1 MPAAMA
7 GGSGGMGSGPRSLDC
22 RSFWKA
28 GAFEAP
34 SAATRESHDVLETGD
49 FDRARVHPKFLHTN
63 ATSHKWAFGAIAEL
77 LDNAVD
83 EICNGATFVK
93 VDKSINLKDSS
104 PMLVFQDDGG
114 GMDPEG
120 VRQCMSLG
128 FSTKKSKTT
137 IGQYGNGFKTS
148 TMRLGADAIVFTRA
162 IRGSNVTLSVGLL
175 SYTFLRR
182 TMKDDIVVPVLDFQ
196 IQDDHIVPLVY
207 GSQGDWDSSLKII
220 LDWSP
225 FSSMGELLQQF
236 KDIESH
242 GTKVVIY
249 DLWMNDDGLL
259 ELDFDDDDEDILLRD
274 QAKATA
280 GTTKIQKEIIEQHIS
295 HRLRFSLRV
304 GFISVHSI
312 IFPICI

>member
-1 MPAAMA
+1 Q
-7 GGSGGMGSGPRSLDC
+7 
-22 RSFWKA
+22 
-28 GAFEAP
+28 
-34 SAATRESHDVLETGD
+34 
-49 FDRARVHPKFLHTN
+49 
-63 ATSHKWAFGAIAEL
+63 
-77 LDNAVD
+77 
-83 EICNGATFVK
+83 ICNGATFVK

-259 ELDFDDDDEDILLRD
+259 ELDFDDDDE
-274 QAKATA
+274 
-280 GTTKIQKEIIEQHIS
+280 
-295 HRLRFSLRV
+295 
-304 GFISVHSI
+304 
-312 IFPICI
+312 